1 MHPFYVYKSTFT
13 MKMARTLLVTAL
25 ALTCLFSVQAQNKK
39 ASKAYATFDAGEYYT
54 AIDQFKDAYQK
65 TTDKKEKLHIA
76 FYIAECF
83 RKTDNSAQAALW
95 YGKVVDKNYENPLSV
110 LYYADA
116 LKMNQNYEEA
126 KAQYQH
132 YKELVPDDPR
142 GSDGILA
149 CDLSLQWMDKP
160 SGYQVEEMRFLN
172 SKYSDYSPAYARS
185 DYQEVYFTSSRE
197 EAAGNSEH
205 GGTGQQFSD
214 IFFSSEDK
222 KGKWSTPLPLPEP
235 VNSEAE
241 EGTPVFSADFNTLYF
256 TRCSIS
262 KRKALGCEI
271 FTAKREDEDK
281 WSNVESLGLA
291 PDSVVIAHPALSK
304 DQMTLY
310 FVSDMDGS
318 IKTPEGKNSK
328 DIWMVTRTDARAK
341 WGQPQNLGAPVNSP
355 GDELFPFVHAD
366 NTLYFSSNGHI
377 GMGGLD
383 IFKARKTDA
392 QWQVENMKYP
402 INTAADDFGI
412 IFENELESGYFSSS
426 RKGKGNDDM
435 YSFLLPPL
443 KFSLVGVVRNERTD
457 EVIPEATIKSIGSDG
472 ITLDTKTGKDG
483 IFRFTLKPGTDYVFI
498 AEKPGFLKGKE
509 RESTKGVSQSTE
521 FKTEIFLASIER
533 PIEVQNIFFDLDK
546 ADLRPE
552 SMVSLDKLV
561 ETLNDNPTI
570 VVELGSHTDA
580 RASDA
585 YNLDLSNRR
594 AQSVVNYL
602 IEKGIPRDRL
612 VAKGYGESTP
622 KVVDK
627 KDNAAYPFLPV
638 GTVLNEAFINSL
650 GDEDRMEMAHFLN
663 RRTEFKVLRSDYSGK

>member
-1 MHPFYVYKSTFT
+1 
-13 MKMARTLLVTAL
+13 MKIVKFLLLVL
-25 ALTCLFSVQAQNKK
+25 ATTMLLPAQAQNKK
-39 ASKAYATFDAGEYYT
+39 ASKAYATFDAGEYYS
-54 AIDQFKDAYQK
+54 AIDEFKDAYQK

-76 FYIAECF
+76 FYIAECY

-95 YGKVVDKNYENPLSV
+95 YGKVVDKNYENPRSV

-132 YKELVPDDPR
+132 YKDLVPDDPR

-149 CDLSLQWMDKP
+149 CDLALQWMDRP
-160 SGYQVEEMRFLN
+160 SGYQVEEMKFLN
-172 SKYSDYSPAYARS
+172 SKFSDYSPSYARS
-185 DYQEVYFTSSRE
+185 DYQEVYFTSSRDE
-197 EAAGNSEH
+197 STGNSEH

-222 KGKWSTPLPLPEP
+222 KGKWSTPMPLPDP
-235 VNSEAE
+235 INSEAE
-241 EGTPVFSADFNTLYF
+241 EGTPVFSSDYNTLYF

-271 FTAKREDEDK
+271 YTAKREDDNK

-291 PDSVVIAHPALSK
+291 PDSVVIAHPALSR
-304 DQMTLY
+304 DQLTLY
-310 FVSDMDGS
+310 FVSDMEGS
-318 IKTPEGKNSK
+318 IKSPEGKNSK
-328 DIWMVTRTDARAK
+328 DIWMATRTDVRGK
-341 WGQPQNLGAPVNSP
+341 WGKPVNAGAQLNTP
-355 GDELFPFVHAD
+355 GDELFPFLHAD

-383 IFKARKTDA
+383 IFRARMTDG

-402 INTAADDFGI
+402 VNSAGDDFGI
-412 IFENELESGYFSSS
+412 IFENEQESGYFSSS
-426 RKGKGNDDM
+426 RKGKGNDDLF
-435 YSFLLPPL
+435 SFVLPPL
-443 KFSLVGVVRNERTD
+443 KFSIVGVVRNERTD

-483 IFRFTLKPGTDYVFI
+483 IFRFALKPGTDYVFI
-498 AEKPGFLKGKE
+498 AEKTGFLKGKE

-521 FKTEIFLASIER
+521 FKTEIFLASIEK

-552 SMVSLDKLV
+552 SMVALDKLV

-570 VVELGSHTDA
+570 VIELGSHTDS

-585 YNLDLSNRR
+585 YNNDLSNRR
-594 AQSVVNYL
+594 AQSVVSYL

-612 VAKGYGESTP
+612 VGKGYGETTP

-638 GTVLNEAFINSL
+638 GTILTESFINGL
-650 GDEDRMEMAHFLN
+650 GDDDRMEMAHFLN

>member
-1 MHPFYVYKSTFT
+1 
-13 MKMARTLLVTAL
+13 MKIAKHLLLMAL
-25 ALTCLFSVQAQNKK
+25 AATVLITANAQNKK

-76 FYIAECF
+76 YYIAESF

-132 YKELVPDDPR
+132 YKDLVPDDPR

-149 CDLSLQWMDKP
+149 CDLALQWMDRP
-160 SGYQVEEMRFLN
+160 SGYQVEEMKFLN
-172 SKYSDYSPAYARS
+172 SKFSDYSPTYARG
-185 DYQEVYFTSSRE
+185 DYQEVYFTSSRDE
-197 EAAGNSEH
+197 STGNSEH

-222 KGKWSTPLPLPEP
+222 KGKWSTPMPLPEP

-241 EGTPVFSADFNTLYF
+241 EGTPVFSSDYNTMYF
-256 TRCSIS
+256 TRCNIS

-271 FTAKREDEDK
+271 YTAKREDENK
-281 WSNVESLGLA
+281 WTNVESLGLA
-291 PDSVVIAHPALSK
+291 SDSVVVAHPALSK
-304 DQMTLY
+304 DQLTLY
-310 FVSDMDGS
+310 FISDMEGS
-318 IKTPEGKNSK
+318 VKTPEGLNSK

-341 WGQPQNLGAPVNSP
+341 WGKPVNPGSPLNTP
-355 GDELFPFVHAD
+355 GDELFPFLHAD
-366 NTLYFSSNGHI
+366 NSLYFSSTGHI

-383 IFKARKTDA
+383 IFRARLTDG

-402 INTAADDFGI
+402 VNSASDDFGI
-412 IFENELESGYFSSS
+412 VFENELESGYFSSS
-426 RKGKGNDDM
+426 RKGKGNDDL
-435 YSFLLPPL
+435 YSFVLPPL
-443 KFSLVGVVRNERTD
+443 KFSIVGVVRNERTD
-457 EVIPEATIKSIGSDG
+457 EIIPDATIKSIGSDG
-472 ITLDTKTGKDG
+472 ITLDTKTGRDG
-483 IFRFTLKPGTDYVFI
+483 LFRFTLKPGTDYVFI
-498 AEKPGFLKGKE
+498 AEKTGFLKGKE

-552 SMVSLDKLV
+552 SMVALDKLV
-561 ETLNDNPTI
+561 ETLNDNPNI
-570 VVELGSHTDA
+570 VIELGSHTDS

-585 YNLDLSNRR
+585 YNNDLSNRR

-602 IEKGIPRDRL
+602 IEKSIPRDRL
-612 VAKGYGESTP
+612 VGKGYGESTP

-638 GTVLNEAFINSL
+638 GTVLTESFINGL
-650 GDEDRMEMAHFLN
+650 GDDDRMEMAHFLN
-663 RRTEFKVLRSDYSGK
+663 RRTEFKVLRSDYNGK